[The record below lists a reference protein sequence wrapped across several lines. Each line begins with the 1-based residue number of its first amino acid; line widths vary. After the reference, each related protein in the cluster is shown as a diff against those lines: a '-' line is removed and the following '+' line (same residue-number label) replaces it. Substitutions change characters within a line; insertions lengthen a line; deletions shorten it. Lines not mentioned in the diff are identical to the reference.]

1 MESIAIVDDD
11 YIYQYTT
18 KKIITAINFVKTV
31 FTFSDGKAAYEYLL
45 ANRSDPALLPDVIL
59 LDLNMPGMN
68 GFEFLQEFL
77 NIKSSLSKSID
88 IYVVSS
94 SIDPHEVTRVKNI
107 PAVVDFIPK
116 PITVEQLK
124 KIAVHFNM

>member
-94 SIDPHEVTRVKNI
+94 SIDPREVTRVKNI